1 MALLSQANQDKLR
14 QDFSAMPR
22 RVKLL
27 FFTQTFGCD
36 TCGQARQILDALA
49 GTTDKVVI
57 EEANLILEPEKAKGY
72 GVDRA
77 PSVVVLGL
85 DDGDVANDYG
95 IRFLGTPS
103 GYEFISLVQAVRL
116 AGGIGP
122 TLSDASLTRLAA
134 IDRPVTVRVFTTPT
148 CSYCPRAVELAFE
161 MAVASP
167 LVTTYAVEATEFP
180 DLAGRYR
187 VTGVPKTVVD
197 DTIEI
202 LGALPEEDFVE
213 QAVGHLAGPK
223 SQLTIDD

>member
-14 QDFSAMPR
+14 QDFAAMPR

-36 TCGQARQILDALA
+36 ACVQARQILDALA
-49 GTTDKVVI
+49 GTTDKVVV
-57 EEANLILEPEKAKGY
+57 EEANLVLEPERAKSY
-72 GVDRA
+72 GIDRA
-77 PSVVVLGL
+77 PSIVVIGVDEQGV
-85 DDGDVANDYG
+85 DHDYG

-103 GYEFISLVQAVRL
+103 GYEFISLVQAVQL

-122 TLSDASLTRLAA
+122 TLSDASLRRLAA
-134 IDRPVTVRVFTTPT
+134 IDRPVVVRVFTTPT
-148 CSYCPRAVELAFE
+148 CSYCPRAVGLAYE

-197 DTIEI
+197 DTVEV
-202 LGALPEEDFVE
+202 LGALPEEDFVQ
-213 QAVGHLAGPK
+213 QAVGHLAEGREGAGG
-223 SQLTIDD
+223 